1 MVNPGEDG
9 LAAVSIPGFL
19 AFPHVITRLSQGK
32 LPVFQ

>member
-1 MVNPGEDG
+1 MDNPASDV

-32 LPVFQ
+32 LPVSQ